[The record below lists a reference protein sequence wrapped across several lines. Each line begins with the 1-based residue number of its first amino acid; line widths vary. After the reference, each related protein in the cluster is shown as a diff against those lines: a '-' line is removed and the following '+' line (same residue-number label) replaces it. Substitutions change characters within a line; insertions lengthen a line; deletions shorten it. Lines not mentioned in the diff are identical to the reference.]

1 MKSKFIAAA
10 LALSSFAMFGSPAVA
25 QDPQDQEE
33 CPLSIPEVFDNVW
46 QGLDAYKVQD
56 YVEAEK
62 WLSRAAEQGN
72 NEYAQFYLGLMYGN
86 GLGVP
91 QNDAEAVKWL
101 RLAAEGGLP
110 DAQCTLG
117 VAYARGMWVP
127 QNAAEAEK
135 WLSRAAAAGWSEFV
149 TRRFPNMT
157 PKQ

>member
-91 QNDAEAVKWL
+91 QNDAEAVKWC
-101 RLAAEGGLP
+101 RLAAEQGHNQAQYHLGL
-110 DAQCTLG
+110 
-117 VAYARGMWVP
+117 AYANGTGIP

-135 WLSRAAAAGWSEFV
+135 WFRLAAEHGHA
-149 TRRFPNMT
+149 R
-157 PKQ
+157 